1 VHKVLY
7 DIPLKGHRLFALPQ
21 LEALAYGQ
29 DLLREWA
36 ETGRLGSSV
45 MKKYDRALLVKTFKS
60 AKARLRATL
69 QNHERHNMGV
79 RQEFRMLVREYRQ
92 HPAESDGDVQL
103 AYEASPDDIHRPY

>member
-1 VHKVLY
+1 VHKILY

-21 LEALAYGQ
+21 LKALAYGQ
-29 DLLREWA
+29 DLLRKWA

-45 MKKYDRALLVKTFKS
+45 MKKYDRALLVKIFKS

-69 QNHERHNMGV
+69 QNHERHNMSV

-103 AYEASPDDIHRPY
+103 AYEASSDDIHRPY